1 MSGLTATGSCL
12 GMMPIFFAQKDLVG
26 GRPVI
31 SGVNRTAVLLL
42 GGSLRLFATPIQRN
56 DLAVLSHS
64 FDRGTAPLIRGS
76 PIGGN
81 MFGASDLGE
90 FFLELVQSP
99 KLFHPFFYRI
109 CMDGV
114 CGIVSH
120 LG

>member
-1 MSGLTATGSCL
+1 
-12 GMMPIFFAQKDLVG
+12 
-26 GRPVI
+26 
-31 SGVNRTAVLLL
+31 
-42 GGSLRLFATPIQRN
+42 LRLFATPVQRN

-64 FDRGTAPLIRGS
+64 FDRGTAPLIRGR

-99 KLFHPFFYRI
+99 KLFHSFFYRI

-114 CGIVSH
+114 GRVVRY